1 MAPSEPQN
9 LRVLVADERKIY
21 LDVIAKAVEGLG
33 HDVIA
38 TEVETARVAD
48 DCEQHSPDVAIVA
61 LHDDT
66 DHALEL
72 VAGITQ
78 QAVCPVM
85 VLVEDAN
92 PEFVAEAAERGVFA
106 HLDSA
111 DAEELRGAIDV
122 AFKRYTEYERL
133 RTAFDRRAS
142 IERAKGVLMERHSI
156 DEEEAFKRLREE
168 ARDSR
173 RKLMDVV
180 EETVGGTG

>member
-1 MAPSEPQN
+1 MAASEPHN
-9 LRVLVADERKIY
+9 LRVLVADERKVY
-21 LDVIAKAVEGLG
+21 LDAIAQAVEALG
-33 HDVIA
+33 HEVIA
-38 TEVETARVAD
+38 TEVEPSKVAGE
-48 DCEQHSPDVAIVA
+48 CAEHSPSLSIVA

-66 DHALEL
+66 EHALEL
-72 VAGITQ
+72 VSQITQ

-92 PEFVAEAAERGVFA
+92 PDFVAQAAERGVFA

-133 RTAFDRRAS
+133 RTAFDRRAQ

-156 DEEEAFKRLREE
+156 DEEAAFKRLREE
-168 ARDSR
+168 ARNSQ
-173 RKLMDVV
+173 RKLMEVV
-180 EETVGGTG
+180 EETVSITE